1 MLAYDFPILGLFW
14 TMLIFFMWI
23 AWIML
28 VFRVIMDIFANSE
41 MKGIAK
47 AFWLLFVIVLPW
59 LGVLIYL
66 LVNGNS
72 MASRA
77 VASQQAAQDDFSAYV
92 RQAAGSSAD
101 ELTKLAGL
109 RDSGVITEQEF
120 AAQKA
125 KLLA

>member
-14 TMLIFFMWI
+14 SMLIFFMWI

-66 LVNGNS
+66 LVNGTS
-72 MASRA
+72 MTDRSIER
-77 VASQQAAQDDFSAYV
+77 
-92 RQAAGSSAD
+92 AAGSPRRF
-101 ELTKLAGL
+101 LGL
-109 RDSGVITEQEF
+109 RSPGCR
-120 AAQKA
+120 
-125 KLLA
+125 KLGRRVDEAGRPA

>member
-1 MLAYDFPILGLFW
+1 MLAYDYPILGLFW
-14 TMLIFFMWI
+14 TMLIFFIWI

-28 VFRVIMDIFANSE
+28 VFRVIMDIFSNSE
-41 MKGIAK
+41 MKGLAK
-47 AFWLLFVIVLPW
+47 AFWLIFVIILPW
-59 LGVLIYL
+59 FGVLIYL
-66 LVNGNS
+66 IVNGTS
-72 MASRA
+72 MAGRSIER
-77 VASQQAAQDDFSAYV
+77 QQAAQDEFSAYV

-109 RDSGVITEQEF
+109 RDSGVITEEEF

>member
-1 MLAYDFPILGLFW
+1 
-14 TMLIFFMWI
+14 MLIFFIWI

-28 VFRVIMDIFANSE
+28 VFRVITDIFANSE

-66 LVNGNS
+66 IVNGTS
-72 MASRA
+72 MTDRSIERA
-77 VASQQAAQDDFSAYV
+77 QAAQDDFSAYV

-109 RDSGVITEQEF
+109 RDSGVLTEQEF